1 MTSIQNAYSKS
12 SKIVDKL
19 GVSQGKTTT
28 NYQASFWQYCLEH
41 AQGETNWAKV
51 IIGDSRKMIEVNDN
65 SIDLIVTSP
74 PYWHIKD
81 YGVEK
86 QIGYGQSLHEYLK
99 DLYRV
104 WKECYRILK
113 PGRRMCIN
121 IGDQFARSIIYERYK
136 VIPLH
141 AEFIAQCEGIGFD
154 YMGSIIWQKKTTM
167 NTTGGA
173 NVMGSY
179 PYPPNGMVE
188 IDYEFILIFKKPGN
202 SPKAPADIKEKS
214 KLTKEEWKTYF
225 YGHWYFGGAK
235 QIEHEAM
242 FPEELPKRLI
252 KMYTFVGD
260 IVLDPFLGS
269 GTTVKVA
276 LDLNRNAIGYE
287 INEKFLEIIKEKL
300 GLGKSLLQFSKNI
313 QIIKR
318 KSPIDVDEVD
328 YVPRI
333 KDTKPKIDPQKFNS
347 KNDRLY
353 RVVDIIDEHAI
364 KLDTGLLV
372 KFLGTKVTKKEEALK
387 YLRDYILK
395 KEVFLEFDN
404 GSVLNENTVE
414 AYVYL
419 KNKIFVNAY
428 LIKLG
433 VAEADKSKN
442 YKYRKKFTELERRWS
457 NG

>member
-1 MTSIQNAYSKS
+1 MN
-12 SKIVDKL
+12 
-19 GVSQGKTTT
+19 
-28 NYQASFWQYCLEH
+28 
-41 AQGETNWAKV
+41 NWAKI
-51 IIGDSRKMIEVNDN
+51 IIGDSRKMIEVGDN
-65 SIDLIVTSP
+65 SVDLVVTSP

-81 YGVEK
+81 YEVEG

-113 PGRRMCIN
+113 PGRRMAIN
-121 IGDQFARSIIYERYK
+121 IGDQFARSVIYGRYK

-141 AEFIAQCEGIGFD
+141 AEFIAQCEDIGFD
-154 YMGSIIWQKKTTM
+154 YMGAIIWQKKTTM

-179 PYPPNGMVE
+179 PYPPNGMIE
-188 IDYEFILIFKKPGN
+188 IDYEFILIFKKPGK
-202 SPKAPADIKEKS
+202 SGKIPKEIKEMS
-214 KLTKEEWKTYF
+214 KLSKEEWKEYF
-225 YGHWYFGGAK
+225 YGHWYFGGAR

-260 IVLDPFLGS
+260 TVLDPFLGS
-269 GTTVKVA
+269 GTTVKAA
-276 LDLNRNAIGYE
+276 LNLNRNSIGYE
-287 INEKFLEIIKEKL
+287 INEMFLDVIKEKL
-300 GLGKSLLQFSKNI
+300 GLKQSLLQFSGDI

-318 KSPIDVDEVD
+318 RTAIEVDEIN

-333 KDTKPKIDPQKFNS
+333 KDARPKIDPKKFNF

-353 RVVDIIDEHAI
+353 KVVDIIDEQTI
-364 KLDTGLLV
+364 KLNTGLFV
-372 KFLGTKVTKKEEALK
+372 RFLGVKIDKKEEALE
-387 YLRDYILK
+387 YLQNRVLK
-395 KEVFLEFDN
+395 KEVYLKFDN
-404 GSVLNENTVE
+404 GVELNGNIVS

-419 KNKIFVNAY
+419 KNRIFLNAY
-428 LIKLG
+428 LIKSG
-433 VAEADKSKN
+433 IAVPDFSKDFKLKN
-442 YKYRKKFTELERRWS
+442 KFIQLWRNS

>member
-1 MTSIQNAYSKS
+1 MAIYLKS
-12 SKIVDKL
+12 M
-19 GVSQGKTTT
+19 
-28 NYQASFWQYCLEH
+28 N
-41 AQGETNWAKV
+41 NWAKI
-51 IIGDSRKMIEVNDN
+51 IIGDSRKMIEVENN
-65 SIDLIVTSP
+65 SIDLVVTSP

-81 YGVEK
+81 YGVEG

-104 WKECYRILK
+104 WKECYRVLK
-113 PGRRMCIN
+113 PGRRLCIN
-121 IGDQFARSIIYERYK
+121 IGDQFARSIIYGRYK

-141 AEFIAQCEGIGFD
+141 AEFIAQCENIGFD

-188 IDYEFILIFKKPGN
+188 IDYEFILIFKKPGK
-202 SPKAPADIKEKS
+202 SPKVSKEIKEES
-214 KLTKEEWKTYF
+214 KLTKEEWKEYF
-225 YGHWYFGGAK
+225 YGHWYFGGAR

-260 IVLDPFLGS
+260 TVLDPFLGS

-276 LDLNRNAIGYE
+276 LEHHRNAVGYE
-287 INEKFLEIIKEKL
+287 INERFLDIIKEKL
-300 GLGKSLLQFSKNI
+300 GLKESLLQFSKNV

-318 KSPIDVDEVD
+318 KEPIEVGEVD

-333 KDTKPKIDPQKFNS
+333 KDAKPKIDPKKFNFR
-347 KNDRLY
+347 NDRLY
-353 RVVDIIDEHAI
+353 RVVDIIDEETI
-364 KLDTGLLV
+364 QLNTGLIV
-372 KFLGTKVTKKEEALK
+372 KLRGVKVIKKEKALE
-387 YLRDYILK
+387 YLRNRILR
-395 KEVFLEFDN
+395 KEVYLRFDN
-404 GSVLNENTVE
+404 GTVLNENTVS

-419 KNKIFVNAY
+419 KNRIFVNAY
-428 LIKLG
+428 LIKSG
-433 VAEADKSKN
+433 MAKADRTEDYKYKSK
-442 YKYRKKFTELERRWS
+442 FIELER
-457 NG
+457 

>member
-1 MTSIQNAYSKS
+1 MN
-12 SKIVDKL
+12 
-19 GVSQGKTTT
+19 
-28 NYQASFWQYCLEH
+28 
-41 AQGETNWAKV
+41 NWAK
-51 IIGDSRKMIEVNDN
+51 IILGDSRKMIEVENN
-65 SIDLIVTSP
+65 SIDLVVTSP

-81 YGVEK
+81 YGVEG

-113 PGRRMCIN
+113 PGRRLCIN
-121 IGDQFARSIIYERYK
+121 IGDQFARSIIYGRYK

-141 AEFIAQCEGIGFD
+141 AEFIAQCEDIGFD

-188 IDYEFILIFKKPGN
+188 IDYEFILIFKKPGKGKKV
-202 SPKAPADIKEKS
+202 PKEVKEKS
-214 KLTKEEWKTYF
+214 KLTKEEWKEYF
-225 YGHWYFGGAK
+225 YGHWYFGGAR

-260 IVLDPFLGS
+260 TVLDPFLGS
-269 GTTVKVA
+269 GTTVKAA
-276 LDLNRNAIGYE
+276 LNLNRNAIGYE
-287 INEKFLEIIKEKL
+287 INEKFLDIIKEKL
-300 GLGKSLLQFSKNI
+300 SLKQGLLQFSQNI

-318 KSPIDVDEVD
+318 KITIEVDEIY

-333 KDTKPKIDPQKFNS
+333 KNAKPKIDPKKFNF

-353 RVVDIIDEHAI
+353 RVVDIVNEHTI
-364 KLDTGLLV
+364 KLNTGLLV
-372 KFLGTKVTKKEEALK
+372 KFLGVKVTKKEEVLK
-387 YLRDYILK
+387 YLKEYILK
-395 KEVFLEFDN
+395 KEVFLRFDN
-404 GSVLNENTVE
+404 NAVVNEFTIE

-428 LIKLG
+428 LIKSG
-433 VAEADKSKN
+433 MAEADKTKN
-442 YKYRKKFTELERRWS
+442 YKFKSKFLELE
-457 NG
+457 GKA

>member
-1 MTSIQNAYSKS
+1 MN
-12 SKIVDKL
+12 
-19 GVSQGKTTT
+19 
-28 NYQASFWQYCLEH
+28 
-41 AQGETNWAKV
+41 NWAKI
-51 IIGDSRKMIEVNDN
+51 IIGDSRKMIEVEDN

-81 YGVEK
+81 YGVEG

-113 PGRRMCIN
+113 PGRRLCIN
-121 IGDQFARSIIYERYK
+121 IGDQFARSVVYGRYK

-141 AEFIAQCEGIGFD
+141 AEFIAQCEEIGFD
-154 YMGSIIWQKKTTM
+154 YMGAIIWQKKTTM

-179 PYPPNGMVE
+179 PYPPNGMIE
-188 IDYEFILIFKKPGN
+188 IDYEFILIFKKPGK
-202 SPKAPADIKEKS
+202 SEKIPKEIKEKS
-214 KLTKEEWKTYF
+214 KLTKEEWKEYF
-225 YGHWYFGGAK
+225 YGHWYFGGAR

-260 IVLDPFLGS
+260 TVLDPFLGS

-276 LDLNRNAIGYE
+276 LNLNRNAIGYE
-287 INEKFLEIIKEKL
+287 INETFLDVIKEKL
-300 GLGKSLLQFSKNI
+300 GLKQSLLQFSENI
-313 QIIKR
+313 QIIR
-318 KSPIDVDEVD
+318 RQTSIEVDEID

-333 KDTKPKIDPQKFNS
+333 KDAKPKIDPKKFNF

-353 RVVDIIDEHAI
+353 RVTDIIDEKTI
-364 KLDTGLLV
+364 KLNTGLLV
-372 KFLGTKVTKKEEALK
+372 KFLGVEVVKKEKALE
-387 YLRDYILK
+387 YLRNRILK
-395 KEVFLEFDN
+395 KEVYLKFDN
-404 GSVLNENTVE
+404 GSVLDENTVS

-419 KNKIFVNAY
+419 KNRIFVNAY
-428 LIKLG
+428 LIKSG
-433 VAEADKSKN
+433 IAKADRTKE
-442 YKYRKKFTELERRWS
+442 YKYKTKFIELEKEVK
-457 NG
+457 